1 MILQQ
6 QPSNSVRTSQGP
18 VRTMSMAK
26 EGTAADWVC
35 QVSNTFHQVES
46 PGRVG
51 IGALLKFNFG
61 RVEHSVV
68 AGGGRASAAHHLLAN
83 CHSGRAATVWPH
95 GGSKY

>member
-6 QPSNSVRTSQGP
+6 QPSNSVRTSQSP
-18 VRTMSMAK
+18 VRAMSMAK

-61 RVEHSVV
+61 RVE
-68 AGGGRASAAHHLLAN
+68 
-83 CHSGRAATVWPH
+83 CTVL
-95 GGSKY
+95 

>member
-6 QPSNSVRTSQGP
+6 QPSNSVRTSQSP

-68 AGGGRASAAHHLLAN
+68 G
-83 CHSGRAATVWPH
+83 
-95 GGSKY
+95 

>member
-1 MILQQ
+1 
-6 QPSNSVRTSQGP
+6 
-18 VRTMSMAK
+18 MSMAK

-61 RVEHSVV
+61 RVEF
-68 AGGGRASAAHHLLAN
+68 
-83 CHSGRAATVWPH
+83 TVL
-95 GGSKY
+95 

>member
-1 MILQQ
+1 MQSAYIKPGGNCNEVPREGQRFLG
-6 QPSNSVRTSQGP
+6 NDITAAAVKFRTSQSP

-68 AGGGRASAAHHLLAN
+68 G
-83 CHSGRAATVWPH
+83 
-95 GGSKY
+95 

>member
-1 MILQQ
+1 M
-6 QPSNSVRTSQGP
+6 S
-18 VRTMSMAK
+18 MSMAK

-61 RVEHSVV
+61 RVEF
-68 AGGGRASAAHHLLAN
+68 
-83 CHSGRAATVWPH
+83 TVL
-95 GGSKY
+95 